1 MLKKKIPRQIGFF
14 RFGAVLLALDEKAEN
29 DLWKTTT
36 SSSSSSLPLGIIFTI
51 QMGDLDE
58 LLADLK
64 GFCKAREDG
73 TSKTYAFTGPKKE
86 VTSMFPQ
93 EGSVIKISN

>member
-1 MLKKKIPRQIGFF
+1 MALSLAKKLKMISGKQLP
-14 RFGAVLLALDEKAEN
+14 
-29 DLWKTTT
+29 
-36 SSSSSSLPLGIIFTI
+36 SSLPLGIIFTI